1 MRRRDLIAGLGAAA
15 LLPFAVR
22 AQQTMPVVGYLHSGR
37 QATQTANIAA
47 FRTGL
52 NEAGFIEGE
61 TVSIEFRWGEDNFD
75 RLPALAAELINR
87 PVAALFANGQAA
99 FRAKAISRSVPIV
112 FITGTDPVRDG
123 LVSSLNR
130 PDGNVTGAVF
140 ITGALGSKR
149 LELLRQVAPNASRI
163 AAIINPN
170 TRETEEERKD
180 LQAAAGSLGRILM
193 FFEIRSAP
201 EIEKVFVSLTQQG
214 ADALIMGA
222 GAFMFSNRQQV
233 VALAARHRLPAIY
246 PQRESVVEGGLASYG
261 TSSSEAYH
269 QAGLYVGRIL
279 KGEKPAD
286 LPVVQ
291 SSKFELVINL
301 KTARALGIEF
311 SPQLLATADEVIE

>member
-1 MRRRDLIAGLGAAA
+1 MRRRDFVAGLGGA
-15 LLPFAVR
+15 LALPFAAR
-22 AQQTMPVVGYLHSGR
+22 AQQAMPMVGYLHSGR
-37 QATQTANIAA
+37 QSTQTANIAA

-52 NEAGFIEGE
+52 KEAGFIEGQ
-61 TVSIEFRWGEDNFD
+61 TVAIEFRWGEDNFD

-87 PVAALFANGQAA
+87 PVAAIFANGQAT
-99 FRAKAISRSVPIV
+99 FRAKAITRSVPIV

-130 PDGNVTGAVF
+130 PDGNITGAVF

-170 TRETEEERKD
+170 TSETEQERKD
-180 LQAAAGSLGRILM
+180 LQAAAGSLGRHLT
-193 FFEIRSAP
+193 FFEVRSAP
-201 EIEKVFVSLTQQG
+201 EIEKAFAALTQQR

-233 VALAARHRLPAIY
+233 VALAARHRLPAVY
-246 PQRESVVEGGLASYG
+246 PQRESVIEGGLVSYG
-261 TSSSEAYH
+261 TNSSEAYH
-269 QAGLYVGRIL
+269 QAALYVGRIL

-291 SSKFELVINL
+291 SSKFELVINA
-301 KTARALGIEF
+301 KTAKALGIEF

>member
-1 MRRRDLIAGLGAAA
+1 
-15 LLPFAVR
+15 
-22 AQQTMPVVGYLHSGR
+22 
-37 QATQTANIAA
+37 
-47 FRTGL
+47 
-52 NEAGFIEGE
+52 
-61 TVSIEFRWGEDNFD
+61 
-75 RLPALAAELINR
+75 
-87 PVAALFANGQAA
+87 
-99 FRAKAISRSVPIV
+99 VPIV

-170 TRETEEERKD
+170 TSETEQERKD
-180 LQAAAGSLGRILM
+180 LQAAAGALGRHLM
-193 FFEIRSAP
+193 FFEVRSAP
-201 EIEKVFVSLTQQG
+201 EIEKAFAALTQQR

-222 GAFMFSNRQQV
+222 GAFMFSNRQHV
-233 VALAARHRLPAIY
+233 VALAARHRLPAVY
-246 PQRESVVEGGLASYG
+246 PQRESVIEGGLVSYG
-261 TSSSEAYH
+261 TNSSEAYH
-269 QAGLYVGRIL
+269 QAALYVGRIL

-291 SSKFELVINL
+291 SSKFELVINA
-301 KTARALGIEF
+301 KTAKALGIEF